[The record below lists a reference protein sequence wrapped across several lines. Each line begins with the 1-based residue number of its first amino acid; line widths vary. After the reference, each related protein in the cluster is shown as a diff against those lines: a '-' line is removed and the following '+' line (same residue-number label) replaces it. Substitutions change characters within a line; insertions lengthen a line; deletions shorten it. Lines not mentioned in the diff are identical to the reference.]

1 MVWKLGKRNLKSQT
15 GTDNSA
21 IQFSLS
27 LRMALCEQIAEIV
40 FGELGTNSGG
50 LHYSFF
56 NQGLRLILPN
66 LWNPYSVS
74 GVEWC
79 RHEKPQPQYEHEALA
94 S

>member
-1 MVWKLGKRNLKSQT
+1 MVWKLAKRNLKSQT

-21 IQFSLS
+21 IQFWLS
-27 LRMALCEQIAEIV
+27 LRMALCKQIAEIV
-40 FGELGTNSGG
+40 FGELGTNTGG
-50 LHYSFF
+50 QYYSFF

-74 GVEWC
+74 GVEQH
-79 RHEKPQPQYEHEALA
+79 RHEKPQPDNEYEALA